1 LATSQFATA
10 INGFGSIFSSSLASF
25 SSCSC
30 KAFSLVEIHLLAA
43 WTAANASTTDH
54 AQYERAILLPCATAH
69 LFVDRAIKPV
79 MLQSDRNEFA

>member
-1 LATSQFATA
+1 
-10 INGFGSIFSSSLASF
+10 
-25 SSCSC
+25 
-30 KAFSLVEIHLLAA
+30 VEIHLLAA